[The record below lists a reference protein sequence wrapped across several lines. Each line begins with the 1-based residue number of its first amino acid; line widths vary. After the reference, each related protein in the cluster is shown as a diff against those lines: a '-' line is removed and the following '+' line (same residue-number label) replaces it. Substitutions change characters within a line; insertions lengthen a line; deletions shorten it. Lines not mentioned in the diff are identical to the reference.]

1 MAIPR
6 VGGIPAPSYRVEGT
20 TEDFEIL
27 DGKHGGIKVLLYDH
41 EGNPLF
47 TSENPAM
54 VRIAEMSIQEQKT
67 QDDAVEGVV
76 TFVEPVTR
84 VSIFNTDVSN
94 TGVFNVNGIN
104 ISVPPETE
112 FKAVVGGVPSAS
124 VTVSGSTS
132 YIITRYA

>member
-20 TEDFEIL
+20 AEDFEIL

-47 TSENPAM
+47 TADNPAM
-54 VRIAEMSIQEQKT
+54 VQVAEMAIQEQKT
-67 QDDAVEGVV
+67 QDDAVGGVV
-76 TFVEPVTR
+76 TFAEPVTR
-84 VSIFNTDVSN
+84 VGIFNADTSN

-104 ISVPPETE
+104 ISVPPETAFE
-112 FKAVVGGVPSAS
+112 AVIGGVPSAS
-124 VTVSGSTS
+124 VTVTGATS